1 MLIQHIALVPEADGI
16 DPSELSRV
24 SAALQ
29 KQVTR
34 DVSPAWGVAATV
46 DAFPRLED
54 VPVGYWPILVTRDL
68 GSDCGVRLD
77 RDGTPYAQVEYSPE
91 HSHDWSLDASRAC
104 IEMLVNPFGKRTV
117 SAQSPRSDQGRVEV
131 VLEVC
136 APCADVLCAYA
147 INDVVVSDFCM
158 PAFYEE
164 GPIGSGHRLSM
175 NGSIGAPFRVLP
187 GGHLTWFDVV
197 SESFWRRSHWG
208 ENPVDTRLGKL
219 AHAMSSSRELLPHS
233 LPARLRASSPA
244 HEAFHARL
252 ELDRQHARRV
262 SAVRAMR
269 LRASFLSTGSEP
281 PAPALPAPEP
291 PRVLLMQEAREPE
304 PVTTIDVTET
314 IEAPPMKSFP
324 PPLPRKSKQP
334 AATTAEKPA
343 PETAAPAAPAPAP
356 AVHRAS
362 SSTAP
367 VTILREPDRAPKNT
381 AVVLALGALAA
392 AAAVALVWRAG
403 ETRPEAAAPAA
414 TITTAEAAT
423 APVSAT
429 PVAPPV
435 PVPLAPAAPVAAPVP
450 VTAPAPV
457 AAAKPSAPVEAPAP
471 PAKPKRSKPRELAIA
486 EIAKPPAPVE
496 PQAVVQPKLVI
507 APSAAPVAKEPAGAE
522 AASASIDDLID
533 TRR

>member
-34 DVSPAWGVAATV
+34 DLSPAWGVAATV

-77 RDGTPYAQVEYSPE
+77 RDGTPYAQVD
-91 HSHDWSLDASRAC
+91 HSDDWSLDASRAC

-136 APCADVLCAYA
+136 APCADALCAYA

-219 AHAMSSSRELLPHS
+219 AHAMSLSRELLPHS

-281 PAPALPAPEP
+281 PAPALPPPEP
-291 PRVLLMQEAREPE
+291 PRVLLMQEPTREPE
-304 PVTTIDVTET
+304 PVTAVDLTELV
-314 IEAPPMKSFP
+314 EEPRAKSVP
-324 PPLPRKSKQP
+324 PPLPAKSKPPAPP
-334 AATTAEKPA
+334 AAHVVSP
-343 PETAAPAAPAPAP
+343 
-356 AVHRAS
+356 
-362 SSTAP
+362 STAP
-367 VTILREPDRAPKNT
+367 VSILREPDRAPQNT
-381 AVVLALGALAA
+381 AVVIALGALAA
-392 AAAVALVWRAG
+392 AAAIALVWRAG
-403 ETRPEAAAPAA
+403 ETRPEATVPAA

-423 APVSAT
+423 APVDE
-429 PVAPPV
+429 
-435 PVPLAPAAPVAAPVP
+435 LAPVAAP
-450 VTAPAPV
+450 APAPV
-457 AAAKPSAPVEAPAP
+457 AAPAPLAAAEPEAPVEPPAP
-471 PAKPKRSKPRELAIA
+471 TAKPKRSKPREIAVTALA
-486 EIAKPPAPVE
+486 ELPAPVE
-496 PQAVVQPKLVI
+496 PQAVVQPRLVVTPAASSTTKES
-507 APSAAPVAKEPAGAE
+507 APAE